1 MSIEE
6 NLNNVDINILNVG
19 FENNIFNAN
28 DLNNNNFQ
36 NSPSYPLDILMD
48 FNEIKKNFE
57 NVLSTNC
64 SSGTIL
70 NETDNGRK
78 KHKVINTSKMGRKRG
93 KRDKENE
100 IILKNFDNK
109 TILKIAIKTNE
120 CWALK
125 NCYKK
130 LIPLMEK
137 EIIKLLKKYS
147 GNKIELK
154 VIDTKYSKIM
164 TIHFILNV
172 LCNIDVFIFFCFN
185 IDNIV
190 LLEEL
195 IEFEKARKIL
205 FANFIDILTKI
216 FTKTVK
222 EGKLKIYK
230 ISDNEYRVMNALI
243 CYQGEDETYKT
254 KSGIFQYFKAKKSRK
269 TKRKIH
275 VKKEILESYEELK
288 SKFNDSPPF
297 DINIIE

>member
-137 EIIKLLKKYS
+137 EIIKLLKKY
-147 GNKIELK
+147 
-154 VIDTKYSKIM
+154 
-164 TIHFILNV
+164 
-172 LCNIDVFIFFCFN
+172 
-185 IDNIV
+185 
-190 LLEEL
+190 
-195 IEFEKARKIL
+195 
-205 FANFIDILTKI
+205 
-216 FTKTVK
+216 
-222 EGKLKIYK
+222 
-230 ISDNEYRVMNALI
+230 
-243 CYQGEDETYKT
+243 
-254 KSGIFQYFKAKKSRK
+254 
-269 TKRKIH
+269 
-275 VKKEILESYEELK
+275 
-288 SKFNDSPPF
+288 
-297 DINIIE
+297 